1 MGVICHNI
9 GFKSKSSFAPLQAIL
24 LLPLFVVLCA
34 FGGDANEKLQ
44 HLGAITGPKP
54 IVLFKNRDT
63 GAIKAFRVGE
73 NAFGAGA
80 VTAIDRDSATV
91 LENDG
96 QSTVVSSKMGGA
108 FRLKKAPKVLVNTDE
123 KYIEDGFARTGN
135 KIEVDK
141 NYKDRM
147 IKEELP
153 NILMQA
159 SSEPVMENGEIKGFR
174 LFQFDQSS
182 MFGKLGM
189 KDGDMVKEINGT
201 PLNNVAKTIQFLNG
215 LKDESRVSVNI
226 IRDGQPITLDLNV
239 K

>member
-1 MGVICHNI
+1 
-9 GFKSKSSFAPLQAIL
+9 
-24 LLPLFVVLCA
+24 
-34 FGGDANEKLQ
+34 
-44 HLGAITGPKP
+44 
-54 IVLFKNRDT
+54 
-63 GAIKAFRVGE
+63 
-73 NAFGAGA
+73 
-80 VTAIDRDSATV
+80 
-91 LENDG
+91 
-96 QSTVVSSKMGGA
+96 
-108 FRLKKAPKVLVNTDE
+108 
-123 KYIEDGFARTGN
+123 
-135 KIEVDK
+135 
-141 NYKDRM
+141 
-147 IKEELP
+147 
-153 NILMQA
+153 MQA